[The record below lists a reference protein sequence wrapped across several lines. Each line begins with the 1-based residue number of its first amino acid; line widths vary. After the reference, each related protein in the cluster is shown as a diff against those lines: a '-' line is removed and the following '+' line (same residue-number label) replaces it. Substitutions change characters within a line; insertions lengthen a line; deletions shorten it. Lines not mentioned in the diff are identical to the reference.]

1 MNTVTIVIVCII
13 VAIIFF
19 GLGVLLAATKLRA
32 ILTKK
37 SSQVLLE
44 AEDKA
49 EIVKKEKILQA
60 KEKFLQL
67 KSYEH

>member
-1 MNTVTIVIVCII
+1 MNTVTIIIVCII
-13 VAIIFF
+13 VAIIFS
-19 GLGVLLAATKLRA
+19 GLGVLLAATKLRTA
-32 ILTKK
+32 LTKK

-67 KSYEH
+67 KNNLD